1 MSPSTRTSSITDQ
14 VDDVQITGEKRK
26 ADSSSTSDQ
35 VQEKDAGGK
44 DLVET
49 KQTTLDDVIQHEK
62 KESESVPQPS
72 APKSDPTTE
81 SVNEGGPVTK
91 KSKIDPES
99 ESEIK
104 TDATEEGRM
113 DIDGEKAKGAKT
125 PPSQSSQTGPLDR
138 PHKSVK
144 RVDNIADKPIT
155 GTPTKSINRGK
166 GDLDNADASSSSPL
180 KPNPTNGNGSSRT
193 DGVKGV
199 GSGSG
204 AGAGAG
210 AGVGGDDSE
219 TVPGDEAHL
228 DHPENWTT
236 GDEPATEKQKGY
248 LKVLES
254 QKGVSV
260 GDISS
265 IWKSE
270 ASEKI
275 DQLVAGKSSTT
286 SSNTNTSASTTSVP
300 AAAAA
305 AGDSTET
312 TTKTSGGSTTNA
324 ASGAAD
330 AETVPG
336 DEAHLDHPENWTTGG
351 EPATDKQKGFLKVLE
366 KQKGVEVGD
375 ISSIG
380 KSEASEK
387 IDELKNM

>member
-1 MSPSTRTSSITDQ
+1 MSSTTKASSTADQ
-14 VDDVQITGEKRK
+14 VDEVQITGEKRK
-26 ADSSSTSDQ
+26 ADSSSNAE
-35 VQEKDAGGK
+35 QEVEAGGK

-62 KESESVPQPS
+62 KESESVPKPQS
-72 APKSDPTTE
+72 STSKSDFTA
-81 SVNEGGPVTK
+81 EGGKDEGPAAK
-91 KSKIDPES
+91 KTKIDS
-99 ESEIK
+99 ETRAGE
-104 TDATEEGRM
+104 AEEGRGKM
-113 DIDGEKAKGAKT
+113 DIDEVKAKGART
-125 PPSQSSQTGPLDR
+125 PPSQLSQTEPLDR

-155 GTPTKSINRGK
+155 GTPTKSINRNVNSI
-166 GDLDNADASSSSPL
+166 DNAVSSSSSPL
-180 KPNPTNGNGSSRT
+180 KPTPTNGNGNGSSRT

-199 GSGSG
+199 GSG
-204 AGAGAG
+204 
-210 AGVGGDDSE
+210 GDDEE

-265 IWKSE
+265 IGKSE

-275 DQLVAGKSSTT
+275 DQLVAGG
-286 SSNTNTSASTTSVP
+286 SN
-300 AAAAA
+300 
-305 AGDSTET
+305 GDSTST
-312 TTKTSGGSTTNA
+312 TTTTSAPAAPAPVKATAADSIEATTNTGEEPTETTTNA